1 MEVWRNVIMDVW
13 GMEVWENGIPKV
25 CGKWYV
31 GMEIMGELNYESMW
45 EWNYGSMCEW
55 NYIHNSVPHTCIIPS
70 LHTPFSILILPY
82 YHKVTSS
89 SGRPGCSGSS
99 REGGASCGSREGSRD
114 GSCDTA
120 SPSSLSV

>member
-1 MEVWRNVIMDVW
+1 MEVWRNGIMDVW

-70 LHTPFSILILPY
+70 LHTL
-82 YHKVTSS
+82 
-89 SGRPGCSGSS
+89 
-99 REGGASCGSREGSRD
+99 
-114 GSCDTA
+114 
-120 SPSSLSV
+120 